1 MSQLTVV
8 TIPEPI
14 AVNQKV
20 FPDQDPVRFQVLL
33 SMIDCPTKLVIL
45 DMSLKFMVTQVILDF
60 SSKSLSDNAPNYLG
74 IWVNVLAYTIV
85 SP

>member
-14 AVNQKV
+14 AVNQKG
-20 FPDQDPVRFQVLL
+20 FPDQDLVRFQVPP

-45 DMSLKFMVTQVILDF
+45 DISLKSTVTQVIFD
-60 SSKSLSDNAPNYLG
+60 
-74 IWVNVLAYTIV
+74 
-85 SP
+85 